1 MLTKLTI
8 KSLAIIDEITI
19 DFTNHFSVI
28 SGATGSGKSLIV
40 DSLGYLFG
48 KKMDPSLIKPGSS
61 KIVIEGEFSYES
73 KKVKA
78 FLIELGIDPEFLTI
92 KREYTED
99 KKSVYRINNT
109 KVSLKD
115 LEALEKELLFIH
127 NQGDNFGVFQTEY
140 FLKALRNEE
149 IKSLEK
155 KYEDKYLSFRELE
168 KTLKPKLL
176 KFNEFKE
183 KEDYYTFVLKE
194 YERLD
199 IKPYESEELKAK
211 IKLFHNTERIEET
224 LSSIKNKLTSQNIN
238 SLWSDADKLEG
249 LSDISESFEKASA
262 RLRSVLYEVDDF
274 LKDPLFSKTSDE
286 QEDIEKL
293 NERLSEINQFKRKHN
308 LQTDEDVIKSYRE
321 LKTLVDTKD
330 EFLLNFQREE
340 KTLAL
345 KREEVMSMAKEL
357 SAARKVSAEV
367 LTKKLL
373 VSLSELN
380 LEHSKLRFQFTEI
393 KDPKLSGI
401 DDIKVLVTFNE
412 GTPLKELSEVA
423 SGGEMSRFL
432 LAFETS
438 FNNSDLDKTAIF
450 DEIDSGLSGEAS
462 FRLAEKLKSLG
473 KTNQVLAVSH
483 SPQVVS
489 QADTHLLVVKKQ
501 LNNNIKVTVKKLTKA
516 ERITEIAR
524 IISKDHI
531 TEASL
536 MAAKEL
542 LENKVSKS

>member
-1 MLTKLTI
+1 VLTKLTI

>member
-48 KKMDPSLIKPGSS
+48 KKMDPSLIKPWSS
-61 KIVIEGEFSYES
+61 KIVIEGELSYES

-78 FLIELGIDPEFLTI
+78 FLIELGLDPEFLTI

-127 NQGDNFGVFQTEY
+127 NQGDSFGVFQTEY

-155 KYEDKYLSFRELE
+155 KYQDKYLSFRELE

-224 LSSIKNKLTSQNIN
+224 LSSVKNKLTSQNIN
-238 SLWSDADKLEG
+238 SLWSDADKLES
-249 LSDISESFEKASA
+249 LSDIDENFEKASA

-274 LKDPLFSKTSDE
+274 LKDPLFSKTSE
-286 QEDIEKL
+286 EPEDIEKL
-293 NERLSEINQFKRKHN
+293 NERLSTINQFKRKHN
-308 LQTDEDVIKSYRE
+308 LQTDEDVIKSHKE

-330 EFLLNFQREE
+330 EFLLNFQKEE

-345 KREEVMSMAKEL
+345 KREEVMSIAKEL
-357 SAARKVSAEV
+357 SAARKVSAEA

-380 LEHSKLRFQFTEI
+380 LEHSKLRFQFTEN
-393 KDPKLSGI
+393 KEPKLSGI

-462 FRLAEKLKSLG
+462 FRLAEKLKSFG

-489 QADTHLLVVKKQ
+489 QADTHLLVTKKQ